1 MKKFTVPVF
10 IVLAIVLVGCGE
22 STPAPTDMAGIVASD
37 GDVQTYC
44 YYMVDVTTG
53 PDVTVVVDSSP
64 GPITID
70 VERSKSCIF
79 YIMKSI
85 YTHFK
90 PSSVSV
96 SIEALLQDQYGKQST
111 GNIAT
116 AMLTQ
121 ATASKLVWDNLDPD
135 SAWSDYDN
143 MWLLSS

>member
-1 MKKFTVPVF
+1 MKK
-10 IVLAIVLVGCGE
+10 ILVLVALSLFLVGCGE
-22 STPAPTDMAGIVASD
+22 TAPAPTDMAGIVASD

-53 PDVTVVVDSSP
+53 SDVTVVVDSSP

-70 VERSKSCIF
+70 AERAKSCIF

-96 SIEALLQDQYGKQST
+96 RIEALLQDQYGKQST
-111 GNIAT
+111 GDIAT

-135 SAWSDYDN
+135 GAWNDYDS
-143 MWLLSS
+143 MWLLPS